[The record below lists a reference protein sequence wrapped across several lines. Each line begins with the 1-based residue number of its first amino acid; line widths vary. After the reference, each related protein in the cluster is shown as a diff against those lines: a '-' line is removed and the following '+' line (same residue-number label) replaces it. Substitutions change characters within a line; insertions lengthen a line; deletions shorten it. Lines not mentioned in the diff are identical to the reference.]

1 LPEGIS
7 VTADA
12 AQALDGAALIL
23 LVVPALF
30 AIVNPPGAAFIFNE
44 VTAHLTAAQRRV
56 LSDKVA
62 FYSLGVMLGA
72 LWLGSYI
79 LEFFGISLAA
89 LRIAG
94 GAVVA
99 VRAFDLLNAPERTE
113 ARKQQQ
119 AESGTGED
127 ITAMAFFPLTL
138 PFTTGPGTIA
148 VCVALGAQRPAA
160 AGGASCCSARG
171 KPAPKPP
178 AWPAPTRPS
187 APPATCPPRWRPRP
201 PATPTWRRACRRSA
215 RTWRPWLRP
224 RPPATA
230 RRACVRWPRLGG
242 GGGTSRTTG

>member
-1 LPEGIS
+1 VEYALGIF
-7 VTADA
+7 
-12 AQALDGAALIL
+12 L

-160 AGGASCCSARG
+160 AGSVVWFFLGASAAAVLIAAVIWVSYRSAERIAGMLGPSARSTF
-171 KPAPKPP
+171 A
-178 AWPAPTRPS
+178 RLS
-187 APPATCPPRWRPRP
+187 AFLLLCIGVQIMIAGITEV
-201 PATPTWRRACRRSA
+201 A
-215 RTWRPWLRP
+215 RGL
-224 RPPATA
+224 
-230 RRACVRWPRLGG
+230 
-242 GGGTSRTTG
+242 SH

>member
-1 LPEGIS
+1 MEYALGIF
-7 VTADA
+7 
-12 AQALDGAALIL
+12 L

-160 AGGASCCSARG
+160 AGSVVWFFLGASAAAVLIAAVIWVSYRSAERIAGMLGPSARSTF
-171 KPAPKPP
+171 A
-178 AWPAPTRPS
+178 RLS
-187 APPATCPPRWRPRP
+187 AFLLLCIGVQIMIAGITEV
-201 PATPTWRRACRRSA
+201 A
-215 RTWRPWLRP
+215 RGL
-224 RPPATA
+224 
-230 RRACVRWPRLGG
+230 
-242 GGGTSRTTG
+242 SH